1 MRALL
6 FLFTIWPLAAQ
17 SSPNPAVSGE
27 WVADDAAMLSD
38 SDHSRL
44 RALLQRIHRRTD
56 AQVVVL
62 TVPRITGMGSRD
74 YATKRFNEWRLG
86 SAEKNDGVL
95 VLLARQERFIEI
107 VTGTGLT
114 KSLPPAT
121 LADIIRLRMVP
132 TLRDGQPADALANGL
147 KDIAAQLAGFP
158 RSTPIPTTL
167 LAALALVGAAAGI
180 ASTLLLWRFRKRPL
194 LLPPTGRV
202 PAVSYYEGDD
212 YSLNRFRDDTPE
224 KFYRFQGPRLSGDS
238 DFYPPHLLWGAA
250 LGMALAAAGLAG
262 LVVAAMHPDLEPSF
276 WLLYIALGLLCPLA
290 YFALG
295 PINTGESD
303 FTADLIGAAIIA
315 AVGGAI
321 LAYAATRILFSDYAL
336 ATYLAPAAVALVNLA
351 TGYMI
356 IRGFYGWTP
365 ERFACETCR
374 GPIRPLTAEETTAAL
389 PPWGKQA
396 AQSALVRFRGW
407 RCATKCAGEYIA
419 FAAASKDAMCEKC
432 KTPTRVQSTKGGYR
446 VRTCQLCG
454 AAERTKLPKPGSS
467 SGGGY
472 YADGSS
478 SYEAPAAASSSDSYQ
493 QDQWQRNDDSSSTS
507 SGGSTDGDG
516 ASGNW

>member
-6 FLFTIWPLAAQ
+6 LLLTLWPLAAQ
-17 SSPNPAVSGE
+17 TPPNPAVSGA
-27 WVADDAAMLSD
+27 WVADEAAMLSEPD
-38 SDHSRL
+38 QSRL

-56 AQVVVL
+56 AQIVVL
-62 TVPRITGMGSRD
+62 TVPQITGMGSRD
-74 YATKRFNEWRLG
+74 YATKRFRDWRLG

-95 VLLARQERFIEI
+95 LLLARQERAIEI

-114 KSLPPAT
+114 KSLPVPI
-121 LADIIRLRMVP
+121 LADIIRVSMVP
-132 TLRDGQPADALANGL
+132 TLRDGQPADALAKGI
-147 KDIAAQLAGFP
+147 KDIAAQLAGFS
-158 RSTPIPTTL
+158 RTTPIPTPL
-167 LAALALVGAAAGI
+167 LAALALLGAALGI
-180 ASTLLLWRFRKRPL
+180 AATMLLWRFRRRPL
-194 LLPPTGRV
+194 ALPPSGRV

-212 YSLNRFRDDTPE
+212 YSLNRFRDDKPE

-238 DFYPPHLLWGAA
+238 DSYPPHLLWGAA
-250 LGMALAAAGLAG
+250 LGLALAAAGLAG
-262 LVVAAMHPDLEPSF
+262 LAVTAMHPDLEPSF
-276 WLLYIALGLLCPLA
+276 WLLAIAIGLLCPLA
-290 YFALG
+290 AFALG
-295 PINTGESD
+295 PVNTGD
-303 FTADLIGAAIIA
+303 FEAMPILAAIIA
-315 AVGGAI
+315 IVGGAI
-321 LAYAATRILFSDYAL
+321 PAYAATKYLVSDYAL

-365 ERFACETCR
+365 ERFACQSC
-374 GPIRPLTAEETTAAL
+374 GGAIRPLTAEETTAAL

-407 RCATKCAGEYIA
+407 RCATKCPGEYIA

-432 KTPTRVQSTKGGYR
+432 KTPTRVQSTKGGFR

-454 AAERTKLPKPGSS
+454 AAERTKLPKSGSS

-472 YADGSS
+472 YADSSS
-478 SYEAPAAASSSDSYQ
+478 SYEAPAASNTDPYQ
-493 QDQWQRNDDSSSTS
+493 NDQWQHRYDDPPSTP

>member
-1 MRALL
+1 MRAFLVLL
-6 FLFTIWPLAAQ
+6 TIWPLAAQ
-17 SSPNPAVSGE
+17 SSPNPAVSGT
-27 WVADDAAMLSD
+27 WVADEAAMLSD
-38 SDHSRL
+38 ADHSRL
-44 RALLQRIHRRTD
+44 RGILQRIHRRTD
-56 AQVVVL
+56 AQVVIL
-62 TVPRITGMGSRD
+62 TVPGVTGMGSRD

-86 SAEKNDGVL
+86 SAAKNDGVL
-95 VLLARQERFIEI
+95 VLLARQERAIEI
-107 VTGTGLT
+107 VTGIGLT
-114 KSLPPAT
+114 NSLPGPI
-121 LADIIRLRMVP
+121 LAGIIRISMVP
-132 TLRDGQPADALANGL
+132 ILRDGQPADALANGL

-158 RSTPIPTTL
+158 RSTPIPTPL
-167 LAALALVGAAAGI
+167 LAALSLLGAAAGI
-180 ASTLLLWRFRKRPL
+180 AATLLLWRFHKRPL

-202 PAVSYYEGDD
+202 PAVSFYEGDD
-212 YSLNRFRDDTPE
+212 YSLNKFRDDKPE
-224 KFYRFQGPRLSGDS
+224 MFYRFQSGRLPGGSES
-238 DFYPPHLLWGAA
+238 YPAHLLWGAA

-262 LVVAAMHPDLEPSF
+262 LAVAAMHPDLEPSF

-303 FTADLIGAAIIA
+303 FTADLIIAAVIA

-321 LAYAATRILFSDYAL
+321 PAYAATRILFSDYAL

-407 RCATKCAGEYIA
+407 RCATKCPGEYVA

-472 YADGSS
+472 YAGSSS
-478 SYEAPAAASSSDSYQ
+478 SYEAPAASSSSDSYQ
-493 QDQWQRNDDSSSTS
+493 QDQWQSSSDSSPS

>member
-6 FLFTIWPLAAQ
+6 LSLLIWPLAAQ
-17 SSPNPAVSGE
+17 PSPNPAVSGE
-27 WVADDAAMLSD
+27 WVADEAAMLSD

-107 VTGTGLT
+107 VTGSGLT

-147 KDIAAQLAGFP
+147 KDIAAQLANFP
-158 RSTPIPTTL
+158 RATPIPTAF
-167 LAALALVGAAAGI
+167 LAALALLGGALGI
-180 ASTLLLWRFRKRPL
+180 AATVLLWRFRTRPL

-202 PAVSYYEGDD
+202 PAVRIYEGDD
-212 YSLNRFRDDTPE
+212 YSLNKFRDDKPE
-224 KFYRFQGPRLSGDS
+224 TFYRYQGARPDGQSDS
-238 DFYPPHLLWGAA
+238 YPAHLLWGAA
-250 LGMALAAAGLAG
+250 LGLALAAAGLAG
-262 LVVAAMHPDLEPSF
+262 LAVAAMNPDLEPSF
-276 WLLYIALGLLCPLA
+276 WQLSIALGLLCPLA
-290 YFALG
+290 LLALG
-295 PINTGESD
+295 PVNTGD
-303 FTADLIGAAIIA
+303 FAASSVVA
-315 AVGGAI
+315 ALTVAVGGAI
-321 LAYAATRILFSDYAL
+321 PASAATKYLFSDYAL

-365 ERFACETCR
+365 QRFACQSCR

-407 RCATKCAGEYIA
+407 RCATKCPGEYIA

-454 AAERTKLPKPGSS
+454 AAERTKLPKPGTS
-467 SGGGY
+467 SGGAY
-472 YADGSS
+472 YAD
-478 SYEAPAAASSSDSYQ
+478 SYEAPATASSSNDSYQ
-493 QDQWQRNDDSSSTS
+493 QDQWQRYDDSPSTS